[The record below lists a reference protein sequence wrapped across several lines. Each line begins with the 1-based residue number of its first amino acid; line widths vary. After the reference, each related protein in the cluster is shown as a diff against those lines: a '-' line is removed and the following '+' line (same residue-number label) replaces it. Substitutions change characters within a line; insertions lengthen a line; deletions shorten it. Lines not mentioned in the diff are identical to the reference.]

1 MINEIPK
8 PSIDFKS
15 KTGIGLGQIV
25 LTNNPDRYCLLGIGT
40 CIVAYIYDLV
50 KMNFTIAH
58 TVLPFQKDYINNRRS
73 EKMPGKFVDKGIER
87 MLKALSNRGS
97 KRRNL
102 KAKLVGGAT
111 IFAEGSFNIGED
123 NIEAARIILKEN
135 NIPIIA
141 EEVGGRRGRS
151 VFSFNLDGSIEIRK
165 QMKYYKI

>member
-8 PSIDFKS
+8 PYIDFKS

-25 LTNNPDRYCLLGIGT
+25 FTKKPDRYCLLGIGT
-40 CIVAYIYDLV
+40 CIAAFIYDLV
-50 KMNFTIAH
+50 KMNFTMAH
-58 TVLPFQKDYINNRRS
+58 TVLPFQDDFINNRRS
-73 EKMPGKFVDKGIER
+73 EKMPGKFVDQAIKR
-87 MLKALSNRGS
+87 MLTALSERGS
-97 KRRNL
+97 KRRDL

-111 IFAEGSFNIGED
+111 IFVGSFNIGED
-123 NIEAARIILKEN
+123 NIEAARTILKEN
-135 NIPIIA
+135 KIPIIA

>member
-8 PSIDFKS
+8 PHTDFKS

-25 LTNNPDRYCLLGIGT
+25 ITKKPESYCLLGIGT

-50 KMNFTIAH
+50 KMNFTMAH
-58 TVLPFQKDYINNRRS
+58 TVLPLQKDFNNRVS
-73 EKMPGKFVDKGIER
+73 KKMPGKFVDQAIKR
-87 MLKALSNRGS
+87 MLTVLSERGS

-111 IFAEGSFNIGED
+111 IFEDSFNIGAE
-123 NIEAARIILKEN
+123 NIEAARRILNEN
-135 NIPIIA
+135 KIPIIA